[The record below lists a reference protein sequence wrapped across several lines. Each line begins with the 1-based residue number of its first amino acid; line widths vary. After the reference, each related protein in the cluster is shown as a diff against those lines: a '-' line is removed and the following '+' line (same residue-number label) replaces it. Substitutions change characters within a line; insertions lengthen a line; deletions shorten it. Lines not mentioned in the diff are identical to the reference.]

1 MEDRKIQIKG
11 RAKGLIALVL
21 TFMLLFGNSLTVFA
35 MSYSVNNNGLS
46 TTFKKGKKISSSD
59 SITWTGTGN
68 LEIYVDIC
76 R

>member
-46 TTFKKGKKISSSD
+46 TTFKKGKK
-59 SITWTGTGN
+59 
-68 LEIYVDIC
+68 
-76 R
+76 